1 MVTVDWIFG
10 YLPAFLGLCA
20 LSMFV
25 IGMGVLLRRKWA
37 QREFEALR
45 TKFRETDVTDP
56 EYNAVRALY
65 ISAAIDHD
73 RMSGADGL
81 SSSGDAAADAGGD
94 SGGGGGD

>member
-1 MVTVDWIFG
+1 MVTIDWISG
-10 YLPAFLGLCA
+10 YLPVFFGLCA
-20 LSMFV
+20 FSMFV

-45 TKFRETDVTDP
+45 KKFRETEVTDP

-65 ISAAIDHD
+65 ISAAIDHE

-81 SSSGDAAADAGGD
+81 SSSGDAAAD
-94 SGGGGGD
+94 SGGGGGGD